1 MEGRDDKRNDHAK
14 RMAMEPSTMPDR
26 RLHRTAVHGLQAA
39 TLAPLWRKAGA
50 PVFAQPV
57 IHEDAVIYGDVS
69 GAVHAVSHV
78 DGSGLWSIVG
88 SAAPVYAPVA
98 VVGANVCV
106 ADDRGGLVFRD
117 ATSGALKH
125 RRSVPGA
132 KFFKAPVL
140 VSDRLVAVSTDGRV
154 FVVSATDGS
163 AITECDLGAK
173 AFSGPV
179 VVGSRV
185 FVGARDDRLHAVDM
199 L

>member
-1 MEGRDDKRNDHAK
+1 M
-14 RMAMEPSTMPDR
+14 
-26 RLHRTAVHGLQAA
+26 
-39 TLAPLWRKAGA
+39 APLWRKTGA
-50 PVFAQPV
+50 PVFAQPI
-57 IHEDAVIYGDVS
+57 IHEDVVIYGDVS
-69 GAVHAVSHV
+69 GAVHAVSHA
-78 DGSGLWSIVG
+78 DGAGSWSIVG
-88 SAAPVYAPVA
+88 SVAPVYAPVA

-140 VSDRLVAVSTDGRV
+140 VSDTLVAVSTDGRV

-173 AFSGPV
+173 AFSAPV

-185 FVGARDDRLHAVDM
+185 FVGARDDRLHAIDM
-199 L
+199 LY

>member
-1 MEGRDDKRNDHAK
+1 MRRTS
-14 RMAMEPSTMPDR
+14 EPLGGAVFAAPT
-26 RLHRTAVHGLQAA
+26 LAGEVLVVATTAGVVHGLQAE

-57 IHEDAVIYGDVS
+57 VHEDVVIYGDVA
-69 GAVHAVSHV
+69 GAVHAVSYA
-78 DGSGLWSIVG
+78 DGAGSWSIVG

-98 VVGANVCV
+98 VVGANICV

-140 VSDRLVAVSTDGRV
+140 VNDVLVVVSTDGRI
-154 FVVSATDGS
+154 FVVSATDG
-163 AITECDLGAK
+163 APLAECDLGAK
-173 AFSGPV
+173 AFSAPV

-185 FVGARDDRLHAVDM
+185 LVGARDDRLHALDM